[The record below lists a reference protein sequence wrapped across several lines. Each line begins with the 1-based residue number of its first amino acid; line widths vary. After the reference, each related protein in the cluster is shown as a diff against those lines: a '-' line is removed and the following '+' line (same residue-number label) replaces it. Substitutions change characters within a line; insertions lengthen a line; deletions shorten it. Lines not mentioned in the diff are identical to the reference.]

1 MYTNLKKIVDKIYA
15 IGVNDRQKEAFE
27 NYLPLPNGVS
37 YNSYVIVDDKV
48 AVLDTVDYSMATPF
62 LTNLQAAL
70 NGRKVDYLVIQ
81 HMEPDHAGS
90 VDLLLQKYPNMK
102 ILTTS
107 KSKDMLKGYFN
118 ITENITEVKEGDSLD
133 LGSNKLSFYM
143 APMVHW
149 PEVMVTFESNHKILF
164 SADAFGSF
172 GTVDGAI
179 FDSDLN
185 LEKFWNDMRRYYA
198 CIVGKFALPV
208 QNALKKLSALPIE
221 MICSLHGPIW
231 KSEIPKVM
239 GLYQK
244 WSTYQAEEK
253 GLVIAYGTMY
263 GNTQNIA
270 EAIAH
275 GASDAGLKNI
285 VIHNVSKTDTSFIL
299 ADIFRYNGLVIGSPT
314 YMTYLYPLIEKLV
327 SAIEHREIANRIY
340 GCFGSYTWAS
350 KATKMLTE
358 LPEKMKWEMVGSI
371 DNKQAVSAEKYHEAY
386 QLGKNMALKILS

>member
-1 MYTNLKKIVDKIYA
+1 MTNSKKIVDQIYA

-48 AVLDTVDYSMATPF
+48 AVLDTVDYSMAPQF
-62 LTNLQAAL
+62 LAHLKAAIQ
-70 NGRKVDYLVIQ
+70 GRDVDYLIIQ

-90 VDLLLQKYPNMK
+90 IDLMLQKYPNLQ
-102 ILTTS
+102 IVTTS
-107 KSKDMLKGYFN
+107 KSKDMLQGYFG
-118 ITENITEVKEGDSLD
+118 ISEHIIEVKEGATLN
-133 LGSNKLSFYM
+133 LGNHTLTFYM

-149 PEVMVTFESNHKILF
+149 PEVMVTYENTHKILF

-179 FDSDLN
+179 FDQDMN

-198 CIVGKFALPV
+198 CIVGKFAVPV

-221 MICSLHGPIW
+221 IVCSLHGPVW
-231 KSEIPKVM
+231 KSELPKVFD
-239 GLYQK
+239 LYQK

-270 EAIAH
+270 EAMAH
-275 GASDAGLKNI
+275 GAADAGLKNI

-299 ADIFRYNGLVIGSPT
+299 ADIFRYNGLAIGSPT
-314 YMTYLYPLIEKLV
+314 YMTYMYPLIEKLV

-340 GCFGSYTWAS
+340 ACFGSYTWAS

-358 LPEKMKWEMVGSI
+358 LPEKMKWEMVGSV
-371 DNKQAVSAEKYHEAY
+371 DNKQAVSVEKYEEAY
-386 QLGKNMALKILS
+386 QLGKKLAETILNN

>member
-90 VDLLLQKYPNMK
+90 VDLLLQKYPLMK
-102 ILTTS
+102 IVTTS

-133 LGSNKLSFYM
+133 LGSNKLTFYM

-149 PEVMVTFESNHKILF
+149 PEVMVTYESNHKILF

-231 KSEIPKVM
+231 RSEIPKVM

-263 GNTQNIA
+263 GNTQNMA

-275 GASDAGLKNI
+275 GASDGGLKNI

-299 ADIFRYNGLVIGSPT
+299 ADIFKYNGLVIGSPT

-358 LPEKMKWEMVGSI
+358 LPEKMKWEMVGSV
-371 DNKQAVSAEKYHEAY
+371 DNKQAVSTEKYEEAY
-386 QLGKNMALKILS
+386 QLGRRMALQILS